1 MDDAGDQSSEDT
13 SEASKPLRKEFR
25 KTWGSR
31 RILAPQRKGAGDKEG
46 NSARQRLCSP
56 SPRHSRRPGRREL
69 AREFLSTVWPPGKD
83 VVVSLEE
90 STEPAS
96 CLETPVQSALGGYIE
111 SSPRMRRGPVPSSR
125 CVKERPAPSKK
136 ARGWAEPCSTSDSAD
151 SEVRDGFT
159 LEALQ
164 DHLPGKPEPEAAG
177 GRLQGVHSRLR
188 KPLREGHPS
197 YTAEA
202 EAGSAGHSALPRKL
216 DTDTEAAQRAVSQA
230 ATDDRAHAL
239 EAAMKR
245 GPEDKD
251 PRHLGRPQPEGEG
264 CDPNAMSCVCC
275 QPLSNRVVIF
285 CDRCEEWFLGDCVG
299 VSEARGQPLEK
310 NRDDHLCAAC
320 TTLQT
325 QHKGTA
331 EATDDQEPG
340 RRPRGAE
347 DIERRSSGPGTQSAC
362 AKQGSQGGSEET
374 SSCSG
379 EKPAR
384 TASPVT
390 VAPGAVPCAGPGC
403 SSVAQPG
410 TVYCSNNC
418 ILKHAAAAM
427 RLLSVQKGRRLKPK
441 KKSKM
446 KPRELHPPKPSV
458 QAGVTTSSV
467 HKRPPPDEIE
477 NPVKKAMITP
487 RGDTMGKEAA
497 NKSSMPSRASNH
509 QASAAVPQKT
519 AAPSPLCWSKS
530 PRDPRSTDSA
540 ETMTLPGSPVGR
552 HLLKKPHPFVNVT
565 GAKPTIKKSPSGFGG
580 PIPKRPLLSGAPA
593 GCSSKARQGGPV
605 SRPRARDLEMLEAKR
620 RPVVT
625 SGPMAS
631 AAPGHL
637 MASGAAWSPP
647 ESQICQSTR
656 RCLQKRLRERVCDS
670 GDLIVTESEGGKA
683 ALHLEKE
690 MLNVFPGMDPCYRS
704 EHRSVVLHLQGAERQ
719 QRSVHA
725 VHVKSAAPLLG
736 GPGGRS
742 KGQTSQHPAHLS
754 ALNYKIC
761 TDQVPSEDEPG
772 PKKQKISPSA
782 KQEDLKSQPG
792 SSLPDRVSRVS
803 AEGSAVAASES
814 HLGRASG
821 PKPERKYVTGP
832 PGDRGARP
840 SPLKVLPSCPDGVV
854 TAVTVS
860 NRDPR
865 TAVGRSCTIMASAEN
880 HLDSTHITEAT
891 PGLPKPAVLSVTLPK
906 SILVKPTSSLDLRHL
921 SVPPSPGVSSI
932 SESRSPRIGD
942 RTLPSFPL
950 SSIWKGLIHMESIGK
965 FVTKA
970 YPVSGS
976 SVCVSE
982 DLPDTIHIGGRI
994 VPETVWNYVGKLQS
1008 SVSKELC
1015 LICFQPVTS
1024 EEEGAYTSLYYY
1036 FSSCGRFGVVANT
1049 HRRIKDLYLIPLS
1062 AKDPVPPSLWP
1073 FAGPGLESPRPNL
1086 LLGLVISEKQ
1096 KHLPEPVELDRIH
1109 EKAPLDT
1116 PGRYHLPA
1124 APRSK
1129 RKPPKSQPSSAA
1141 VGTPT
1146 ALLPLFEAPVW
1157 KTLLSL
1163 SPGATCSVTTPAT
1176 AAPAPEAASPVPPR
1190 PTDPASP
1197 LRFLLQT
1204 LFKGSSF
1211 LAPPPHDLA
1220 GLTPPPQQDGKAKGQ
1235 AGLSGALLLDP
1246 IVQQFGC
1253 FISSDTREEEEDDRP
1268 YDPEEGYDV
1277 ERASDTPKWRGV
1289 KTMPGAAEQA
1299 EVAYDPEDET
1309 FLEAARVTV
1318 ADLPK
1323 VMCTDLGSSSQER
1336 PGDHRERG
1344 SPPAQQGHQEIGE
1357 ELKSSLARR
1366 RRFPQEPRALDQ
1378 SWGALG
1384 PNYASCSRPSRDP
1397 QQARP
1402 LGESRRPETL
1412 AGHCHARN
1420 SI

>member
-656 RCLQKRLRERVCDS
+656 RCLQKRLRERWAVR
-670 GDLIVTESEGGKA
+670 
-683 ALHLEKE
+683 LH
-690 MLNVFPGMDPCYRS
+690 S
-704 EHRSVVLHLQGAERQ
+704 
-719 QRSVHA
+719 A
-725 VHVKSAAPLLG
+725 VDRGLPFTTAPLYKPQDCRCL
-736 GPGGRS
+736 
-742 KGQTSQHPAHLS
+742 ADV
-754 ALNYKIC
+754 ALFPL
-761 TDQVPSEDEPG
+761 PSESVTVETYHTRPAKACCTLCDIAQIHTCQANLVPG
-772 PKKQKISPSA
+772 P
-782 KQEDLKSQPG
+782 E
-792 SSLPDRVSRVS
+792 
-803 AEGSAVAASES
+803 AS
-814 HLGRASG
+814 
-821 PKPERKYVTGP
+821 
-832 PGDRGARP
+832 
-840 SPLKVLPSCPDGVV
+840 
-854 TAVTVS
+854 
-860 NRDPR
+860 
-865 TAVGRSCTIMASAEN
+865 
-880 HLDSTHITEAT
+880 
-891 PGLPKPAVLSVTLPK
+891 
-906 SILVKPTSSLDLRHL
+906 
-921 SVPPSPGVSSI
+921 VSSTVA
-932 SESRSPRIGD
+932 R
-942 RTLPSFPL
+942 
-950 SSIWKGLIHMESIGK
+950 
-965 FVTKA
+965 
-970 YPVSGS
+970 
-976 SVCVSE
+976 CQ